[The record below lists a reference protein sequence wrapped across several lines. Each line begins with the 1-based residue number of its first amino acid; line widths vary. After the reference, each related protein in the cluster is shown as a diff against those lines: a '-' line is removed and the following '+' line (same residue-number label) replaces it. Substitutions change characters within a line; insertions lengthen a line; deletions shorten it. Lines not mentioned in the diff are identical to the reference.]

1 MEIPYQIEHL
11 FRIDNQGYAILNYS
25 SLIKYAEDSD
35 IYYLSQVIDLLGIS
49 SNRER
54 HLYKPITT
62 SNKFFNNNGN
72 KKTLLFKIEKN
83 VIIGFIF
90 YEYKPI
96 VLRNEF
102 NFNAFE
108 KVLLS
113 ICDFYVFSSYQRMNT
128 GKELFDFLIKI
139 ENVKPVSMA
148 FEFPSKAMYN
158 FLYKYYNLN
167 NPIYHDNNVITYC
180 FFSDKNFN
188 KYLDNYHRPI
198 DVFKIENDIDSYRKF
213 SPLSRDFKIYNSHYT
228 YKNIF
233 PLNFKSNRIKI
244 TNDRYSDRKNF
255 ENIFLSKKLNNKT
268 DKNQY
273 NNLEHSYDFQNH
285 NNMYRLQAND
295 EMDKK
300 YNNYILNQSTQLNNN
315 YDDQVNQYTNNDNIQ
330 NFKKDEYYSKFND
343 YYFIDNSNSNSNPN
357 PRNSYNNYIKNNYFN
372 HINDESKYFKNL
384 LYKQREKNDKLSEN
398 IHNLTNRIKTH
409 SYRSPQKNGANK
421 DFYYRRNRSYA
432 TLFDS
437 IQNKNNEEND
447 FNEYK
452 KKQIQEYYSYK

>member
-1 MEIPYQIEHL
+1 
-11 FRIDNQGYAILNYS
+11 
-25 SLIKYAEDSD
+25 
-35 IYYLSQVIDLLGIS
+35 
-49 SNRER
+49 
-54 HLYKPITT
+54 
-62 SNKFFNNNGN
+62 
-72 KKTLLFKIEKN
+72 
-83 VIIGFIF
+83 
-90 YEYKPI
+90 
-96 VLRNEF
+96 
-102 NFNAFE
+102 
-108 KVLLS
+108 
-113 ICDFYVFSSYQRMNT
+113 
-128 GKELFDFLIKI
+128 
-139 ENVKPVSMA
+139 
-148 FEFPSKAMYN
+148 
-158 FLYKYYNLN
+158 
-167 NPIYHDNNVITYC
+167 
-180 FFSDKNFN
+180 
-188 KYLDNYHRPI
+188 
-198 DVFKIENDIDSYRKF
+198 
-213 SPLSRDFKIYNSHYT
+213 
-228 YKNIF
+228 
-233 PLNFKSNRIKI
+233 
-244 TNDRYSDRKNF
+244 
-255 ENIFLSKKLNNKT
+255 
-268 DKNQY
+268 
-273 NNLEHSYDFQNH
+273 
-285 NNMYRLQAND
+285 MYRLQAND

-357 PRNSYNNYIKNNYFN
+357 PRNNYNNYIKNNYFN